1 MHKPLADRAQ
11 TDRTQIDRSN
21 NDSTVGED
29 VLADLTSPTV
39 DALEGLSG
47 VHPGNRR
54 VHAKGICGRAVFM
67 PSGLAAGLT
76 IAAHLRDKG
85 KEIEAVVRFSGS
97 SSDPSLADLLS
108 PGKGLAVRFMPADGE
123 VSVLT
128 AVTVPVFFAKTPASF
143 FDLIKEA
150 NRLKGGGIEAIAAAA
165 ELATHFPEARHA
177 MAHIGKLRPPKSYGT
192 CRYYAIHAFML
203 VDGEGNRRPAKFEWM
218 PELGVETL
226 SVTELKSL
234 PEDYLEL
241 DAAARIKGAPLRF
254 RLNIV
259 LGQEDDPT
267 DDPTLPWPEDR
278 QRIEAGV
285 LSVTAVI
292 AEPDGLVMD
301 PTMTGAGIELT
312 DDPILR
318 FRSPVY
324 RESLR
329 RRSGGR

>member
-1 MHKPLADRAQ
+1 MHKPLADR
-11 TDRTQIDRSN
+11 TNI
-21 NDSTVGED
+21 
-29 VLADLTSPTV
+29 DLTFAEDACTDLTRPTV

-54 VHAKGICGRAVFM
+54 VHAKGICGRAVFT

-76 IAAHLRDKG
+76 TAAHLRDKG
-85 KEIEAVVRFSGS
+85 KEIDALVRFSGS
-97 SSDPSLADLLS
+97 SSDPSITDLLS
-108 PGKGLAVRFMPADGE
+108 PGKGLAVQFKPADGE
-123 VSVLT
+123 VAVLT

-143 FDLIKEA
+143 LDLIKEA

-192 CRYYAIHAFML
+192 CRYYAIHVFML
-203 VDGEGNRRPAKFEWM
+203 VDVEGNRRPAKFEWM
-218 PELGVETL
+218 PELGVEAL

-234 PEDYLEL
+234 PEDYLAL
-241 DAAARIKGAPLRF
+241 DAAARIQEAPLRF
-254 RLNIV
+254 RLDIV
-259 LGQEDDPT
+259 LGQEGDPT

-285 LSVTAVI
+285 LSVTDVI

-301 PTMTGAGIELT
+301 PTVTGAGIEPT
-312 DDPILR
+312 EDPILR

-329 RRSGGR
+329 RRSGGQ

>member
-1 MHKPLADRAQ
+1 MHKPLADRSE
-11 TDRTQIDRSN
+11 TDSA
-21 NDSTVGED
+21 VGEA
-29 VLADLTSPTV
+29 VRSELINPTV

-54 VHAKGICGRAVFM
+54 VHAKGICCRAEFT
-67 PSGLAAGLT
+67 PSGLAAALT
-76 IAAHLRDKG
+76 TAAHLRDKDRKSG
-85 KEIEAVVRFSGS
+85 AIVRFSGS

-108 PGKGLAVRFMPADGE
+108 PGKGLAVQFQPAEGD

-128 AVTVPVFFAKTPASF
+128 AVTVPVFFARTPASF
-143 FDLIKEA
+143 LDLIKEA
-150 NRLKGGGIEAIAAAA
+150 NRLKGGGLKAIAAAA
-165 ELATHFPEARHA
+165 ELAAHFPEARHA
-177 MAHIGKLRPPKSYGT
+177 MAHIGKLKPPASYGT
-192 CRYYAIHAFML
+192 CRYYAIHAFLL
-203 VDGEGNRRPAKFEWM
+203 VDGEGNRRPVKFEWL

-226 SVTELKSL
+226 SVTALKSQ

-241 DAAARIKGAPLRF
+241 DAAERIKAGPLRF

-259 LGQEDDPT
+259 LGREEDPT
-267 DDPTLPWPEDR
+267 DDPTLPWPDDR

-285 LSVTAVI
+285 LDVTEVI
-292 AEPDGLVMD
+292 AEPEGLVMD
-301 PTMTGAGIELT
+301 PMVTGAGIEPA

-329 RRSGGR
+329 RRSRGQ